1 MTDKIT
7 VDMFVSEAIK
17 EGIALSPIVY
27 MEQLEAALK
36 SDVLLTEAGS
46 AVNYLQ
52 NLINEA
58 ENAQ

>member
-1 MTDKIT
+1 MSIS
-7 VDMFVSEAIK
+7 VQEFISEAIK

-36 SDVLLTEAGS
+36 SDVVLTEAGS

-52 NLINEA
+52 TLINEA
-58 ENAQ
+58 ESLSE